1 MFHIEPGS
9 YVVHAKLPEL
19 GTGEI
24 IASEKG
30 CMRIRF
36 ASGERNFNIDFVSP
50 HLSATAEAP
59 KPASSKARAKAKSQS
74 KSKARS
80 SEV

>member
-36 ASGERNFNIDFVSP
+36 ASGERNFNIEFVVP
-50 HLSATAEAP
+50 HLSVTAEAP
-59 KPASSKARAKAKSQS
+59 AKPAPAMRKAKAKS
-74 KSKARS
+74 KSKVRS
-80 SEV
+80 SAI